1 MTTVKIKTTLLLF
14 TLLSFGACTSEE
26 NRPTNSPNEITI
38 DSNVSNQ
45 KFKLADERTID
56 EKALDALT
64 NIQVSG
70 SALYLTFANSYHRC
84 KGEIGT
90 YTITDT
96 EFENVLLDLL
106 ERYYPNFSTEE
117 KANLAFIAKLPKSE
131 YTFTICAPSITTL
144 TPEDSIVPP
153 QIGMWIFQ
161 SYTVDTDLVILW

>member
-1 MTTVKIKTTLLLF
+1 MNINILLFLLLS
-14 TLLSFGACTSEE
+14 LSLGACNSTE
-26 NRPTNSPNEITI
+26 NNLDNSSNEIAI

-45 KFKLADERTID
+45 KFKLADERTLD

-96 EFENVLLDLL
+96 VFENVLLDLL
-106 ERYYPNFSTEE
+106 ERYYPNFSPEE

-144 TPEDSIVPP
+144 APEDSIVPP

-161 SYTVDTDLVILW
+161 SFTDETDLIIQW